1 MMPEDTVLPSV
12 ATLLP
17 DLAQMAATELKNKAE
32 AQLAHL
38 IAQGKSMMKMQSNLD
53 LLMGRYHVGKSYMS
67 QVVDW
72 YAEMWWWRRMV
83 VGVGFVAGSA
93 LVGSIFNLGA
103 LCAVLAIG
111 FCYAANFFLLNHY
124 EATSVRDERFCN
136 DIVEME
142 KKLGD
147 SIDSLNL
154 IGDKLKDVLTSLASE
169 NGHLS
174 AEVVTF
180 QEQITS
186 LSQQVLHFMEIV
198 NQLDDT
204 KEGLSTT
211 NDALEHTIQYVQG
224 ALTTT
229 FATVAE
235 QSVALDGVIKNLLKI
250 QETVHA
256 STEKMMADQ
265 HVLFDPTFGN
275 NGTIDSVIVQVE
287 AYQQVRGLIETEN
300 EKRAA
305 ELDRQKKESHEVLA
319 WVNQLLVSKNTKKT
333 IESSESQRSFMVTA
347 HP

>member
-1 MMPEDTVLPSV
+1 MQDRRVDPS
-12 ATLLP
+12 AS
-17 DLAQMAATELKNKAE
+17 DN
-32 AQLAHL
+32 
-38 IAQGKSMMKMQSNLD
+38 
-53 LLMGRYHVGKSYMS
+53 
-67 QVVDW
+67 
-72 YAEMWWWRRMV
+72 YA
-83 VGVGFVAGSA
+83 
-93 LVGSIFNLGA
+93 IQ
-103 LCAVLAIG
+103 
-111 FCYAANFFLLNHY
+111 
-124 EATSVRDERFCN
+124 
-136 DIVEME
+136 
-142 KKLGD
+142 
-147 SIDSLNL
+147 
-154 IGDKLKDVLTSLASE
+154 LASE